1 MGYVTMQEHDTIE
14 TPPTDRGHVQAMNT
28 PSVSA
33 STEPVTFSLA
43 REVVVKSLPRSTTA
57 ESIHALRTHLVA
69 RHIQEGRRGI
79 AICETDQSG
88 GTFLAANL
96 AISLA
101 EAGIRTLLVDTHMRA
116 PELENYITPSRAL
129 PGLAD
134 AIEAD
139 DVPLGHAIQAVL
151 PNLSLLFAGTGRESS
166 LDLLGSARF
175 AQIVDLCMREY
186 DFTIAAT
193 APLNRYADGR
203 RVASVLRYAL
213 VVARKNVTF
222 TADVNT
228 LISELISDQVN
239 VIGSVYN
246 DF

>member
-1 MGYVTMQEHDTIE
+1 MQEQDTME
-14 TPPTDRGHVQAMNT
+14 TPPTDSIPDEPARAAR
-28 PSVSA
+28 VSA
-33 STEPVTFSLA
+33 APVTFSLS
-43 REVVVKSLPRSTTA
+43 REVIVKSLPRSTTA

-69 RHIQEGRRGI
+69 RQIQEGRRGV

-88 GTFLAANL
+88 GTFLATNL

-101 EAGIRTLLVDTHMRA
+101 ESGIRTLLIDTHIRS
-116 PELENYITPSRAL
+116 PELENYIQPSQSL

-134 AIEAD
+134 AIERD
-139 DVPLGHAIQAVL
+139 DVPLGFAIQAVL

-166 LDLLGSARF
+166 LELLGSAKF
-175 AQIVDLCMREY
+175 AQIIDLCMREF

-193 APLNRYADGR
+193 APANRYADGR

-213 VVARKNVTF
+213 IAARRDVTF